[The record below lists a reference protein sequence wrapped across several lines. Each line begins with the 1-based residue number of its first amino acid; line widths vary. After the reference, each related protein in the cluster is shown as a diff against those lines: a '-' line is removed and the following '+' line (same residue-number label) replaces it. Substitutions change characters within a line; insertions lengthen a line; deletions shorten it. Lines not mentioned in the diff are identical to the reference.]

1 MRGRGPLDWM
11 LAGVLVVVSL
21 ALGACAPGGA
31 SPTAPPTAAPTAD
44 PSPTVVPTS
53 AGTPAASAT
62 AGGAVAV
69 DGTLLDLLPASI
81 DGAGRTDDAET
92 GAEIA
97 AELDADGGLAADLEA
112 VAVALY
118 AAAEDYAVVTVTRL
132 RPGRFDAAYFRDW
145 RDTFDAAV
153 CDQAGGV
160 DGRAEA
166 PIAGRTAYIG
176 TCVGGVRTYH
186 VHLASPDRLVSLQ
199 ALGPGR
205 YGERILAGLT
215 E

>member
-1 MRGRGPLDWM
+1 MRRRGPG
-11 LAGVLVVVSL
+11 AGGVVVVGLLFSVTL
-21 ALGACAPGGA
+21 ALGACAPGGT
-31 SPTAPPTAAPTAD
+31 SPTASPGSSEAPSRTAAPSAA
-44 PSPTVVPTS
+44 PSGSWVLSVAPD
-53 AGTPAASAT
+53 AS
-62 AGGAVAV
+62 
-69 DGTLLDLLPASI
+69 LLELLPASI
-81 DGAGRTDDAET
+81 DQVERTNDEAT

-97 AELDADGGLAADLEA
+97 AELAGDIGLADDIEA

-118 AAAEDYAVVTVTRL
+118 AGNADYAVVTVTRL
-132 RPGRFDAAYFRDW
+132 RPDRFDDAYFRDW

-176 TCVGGVRTYH
+176 TCAGGVRTYH
-186 VHLASPDRLVSLQ
+186 VHLPGPDRLVSLQ
-199 ALGPGR
+199 ALGEGR
-205 YGERILAGLT
+205 FGERILGGLT